1 MNSLERIYSQID
13 ESLKKA
19 SLQATQWFSSV
30 YQQFSKVGIDLTS
43 VAMAVG
49 YPFLPGVAFAYGV
62 AEGVKLRVTPVPPP
76 LQEYPPAIPIEVP
89 PPTPPYAVPPS
100 PPVAFR

>member
-1 MNSLERIYSQID
+1 MNSLERIYSQIE

-19 SLQATQWFSSV
+19 SLQADQWFKNV
-30 YQQFSKVGIDLTS
+30 NQQLRNMGIDLTS
-43 VAMAVG
+43 VAMALG
-49 YPFLPGVAFAYGV
+49 YPFLPAVAFGV
-62 AEGVKLRVTPVPPP
+62 GISEGLKLLPVP
-76 LQEYPPAIPIEVP
+76 P

>member
-1 MNSLERIYSQID
+1 MNSLERIYSQVD
-13 ESLKKA
+13 E
-19 SLQATQWFSSV
+19 WFKNV

-43 VAMAVG
+43 VVMAVG

-76 LQEYPPAIPIEVP
+76 LPEYPPPIPIEAP